1 MAAFN
6 IPVQLSPGVNVTEID
21 LSAIVPSVA
30 TTTGAFAGNF
40 EWGPANQVV
49 TVSSENELLSAFGK
63 PSSTDT
69 TRAVD
74 FYSALNFLSYG
85 ANLRIV
91 RYLPGPTD
99 SPSGGGRKE
108 TNASK
113 SGTANLVIRNR
124 EDWESNTVLNESTSN
139 TIVAKYPGLPGNY
152 LKVVVMDQEPSI
164 GLTLNTAGAFGAV
177 NLNFTSGFTGEIGDI
192 IKFDG
197 SGNYQQFTVDSI
209 NGATVGI
216 VPPVSFTIPSG
227 IRATALSKY
236 YQYFQGQPTT
246 SNDALEAG
254 GANDE
259 LNIAVID
266 TNAAFGGQKGGVL
279 ETFNAVSK
287 ASDAKTST
295 GASNYFYDV
304 VNDTSKYIWISKN
317 FCGTANTGDKTKSYG
332 TIVANGAGAKEG
344 MIISTLTGATNGT
357 VNDDYAYLRGY
368 QLFDDKETVDISLVV
383 TGRANSGLARN
394 IVSLCESRQDAVAF
408 VSPSLSTVLNKT
420 NAVATSDI
428 KTYRNTL
435 NINSSYAFMDSG
447 WKYMYDKY
455 NDRFIWVPLN
465 PDVAGL
471 CARTDAQFDA
481 WFSPAGF
488 NRGQIKGVVKLA
500 YNPTKGNRDEIYPMG
515 INPVANFPGEGVI
528 LFGDKTM
535 QVKASAFDRLN
546 VRRLF
551 IVLEK
556 AISLAAKFQLFEL
569 NDTLTRTTFTNIVVP
584 FLKDVQAR
592 RGIIDFKVIC
602 DETNNTGQVIDNN
615 QFVADIFVKPTRSI
629 NYIQLNFIA
638 TRTDASFDIIGA

>member
-1 MAAFN
+1 MASFN

-49 TVSSENELLSAFGK
+49 TVSSENELVQTFGK
-63 PSSTDT
+63 PSATDSS
-69 TRAVD
+69 RAID
-74 FYSALNFLSYG
+74 FYCALNFLSYG

-91 RYLPGPTD
+91 RYVPPPTAAN
-99 SPSGGGRKE
+99 KE
-108 TNASK
+108 TNAINVNG
-113 SGTANLVIRNR
+113 SGPILVRNR
-124 EDWESNTVLNESTSN
+124 EDWESNTSLNTSTVN
-139 TIVAKYPGLPGNY
+139 TIVAKYPGILGNSI
-152 LKVVVMDQEPSI
+152 KVVIMDKEATEGLSLATAAAYGATSLVFGSTFNGEVGDSI
-164 GLTLNTAGAFGAV
+164 VFG
-177 NLNFTSGFTGEIGDI
+177 DQ
-192 IKFDG
+192 
-197 SGNYQQFTVDSI
+197 GNYQQFTVSGI
-209 NGATVGI
+209 SGNNAVRI
-216 VPPVSFTIPSG
+216 VPPVGFTIPETVV
-227 IRATALSKY
+227 ATSKSKY
-236 YQYFQGQPTT
+236 NQFFLYPPST
-246 SNDALEAG
+246 SEDVRLAG
-254 GANDE
+254 GADDE
-259 LNIAVID
+259 VNVVVVD
-266 TNAAFGGQKGGVL
+266 EDGVFVGQRGGIL
-279 ETFNAVSK
+279 ETFSNLSK
-287 ASDAKTST
+287 ANNAKTTT

-304 VNDTSKYIWISKN
+304 INDTSRYIWVSNKLLGSNNI
-317 FCGTANTGDKTKSYG
+317 GPKT
-332 TIVANGAGAKEG
+332 TQFVPIVASGVGSRPQV
-344 MIISTLTGATNGT
+344 IVSRLTGATTGT
-357 VNDDYAYLRGY
+357 ANDAYAYLNGY
-368 QLFDDKETVDISLVV
+368 SKFDDKETVDISLMI
-383 TGRANSGLARN
+383 TGRADQALARN
-394 IVSLCESRQDAVAF
+394 IVSICESRQDSVAF
-408 VSPSLSTVLNKT
+408 VSPSLATVVNKT
-420 NAVATSDI
+420 NVQATSDL
-428 KTYRNTL
+428 KTYRNSL

-471 CARTDAQFDA
+471 CARTDAQFDS

-500 YNPTKGNRDEIYPMG
+500 YNPTKGNRDEIYPAG

-569 NDTLTRTTFTNIVVP
+569 NDAQTRLTFLNIVVP
-584 FLKDVQAR
+584 FLRSVQAR
-592 RGIIDFKVIC
+592 RGIIDFKVVC

-615 QFVADIFVKPTRSI
+615 QFVADIFIKPARSI

-638 TRTDASFDIIGA
+638 TRTDASFDITGA

>member
-49 TVSSENELLSAFGK
+49 TVSSENELVQTFGK
-63 PSSTDT
+63 PSATDNE
-69 TRAVD
+69 RAQD
-74 FYSALNFLSYG
+74 FYCALNFLSYG

-91 RYLPGPTD
+91 RYVPPGTA
-99 SPSGGGRKE
+99 SSKE
-108 TNASK
+108 TNANKLGAS
-113 SGTANLVIRNR
+113 AVLVRNR
-124 EDWESNTVLNESTSN
+124 EDWENDTNLNTSTTQ
-139 TIVAKYPGLPGNY
+139 TIVAKYPGILGNSI
-152 LKVVVMDQEPSI
+152 KVVIMDNDPVQ
-164 GLTLNTAGAFGAV
+164 GLTLGTAAAYGATNLHFGSA
-177 NLNFTSGFTGEIGDI
+177 FTGDVGDSI
-192 IKFDG
+192 VFG
-197 SGNYQQFTVDSI
+197 SQGNYQQFTVTSYSG
-209 NGATVGI
+209 NTVGI
-216 VPPVSFTIPSG
+216 VPPVGFTIPVTTN
-227 IRATALSKY
+227 ATSKSKY
-236 YQYFQGQPTT
+236 SQFFLYPPTT
-246 SNDALEAG
+246 SEDATEAG
-254 GANDE
+254 GDNDE
-259 LNIAVID
+259 INVVIVD
-266 TNAAFGGQKGGVL
+266 KDGVFLGQKDGIL
-279 ETFNAVSK
+279 ETFNNLSK
-287 ASDAKTST
+287 ANNAKTSS
-295 GASNYFYDV
+295 GGSNYFYDV
-304 VNDTSKYIWISKN
+304 VNDTSKYIWVSDKL
-317 FCGTANTGDKTKSYG
+317 CGSSNTGSKTTQFTTITASG
-332 TIVANGAGAKEG
+332 TGARPGVIVAQ
-344 MIISTLTGATNGT
+344 MSGATAGQD
-357 VNDDYAYLRGY
+357 NDDYAYLNGY
-368 QLFDDKETVDISLVV
+368 AKFDDKETVDISLMI
-383 TGRANSGLARN
+383 TGRADATLARN
-394 IVSLCESRQDAVAF
+394 VVAICESRQDSVAF
-408 VSPSLSTVLNKT
+408 ISPTLSTVVNKT
-420 NAVATSDI
+420 NALATGDL
-428 KTYRNTL
+428 KTYRNNL

-455 NDRFIWVPLN
+455 NDRFIWIPLN

-481 WFSPAGF
+481 WYSPAGF

-500 YNPTKGNRDEIYPMG
+500 YNPTKGNRDEIYPAG

-569 NDTLTRTTFTNIVVP
+569 NDTLTRTTFTNLVVP
-584 FLKDVQAR
+584 YLKDVQSR
-592 RGIIDFKVIC
+592 RGIIDFKVVC

-615 QFVADIFVKPTRSI
+615 QFVADIFIKPTRSI

>member
-1 MAAFN
+1 MASFN

-49 TVSSENELLSAFGK
+49 TVSSETELVQTFGK
-63 PSSTDT
+63 PSATNVS
-69 TRAVD
+69 RAQD
-74 FYSALNFLSYG
+74 FYCALNFLSYG

-91 RYLPGPTD
+91 RYVPPAD
-99 SPSGGGRKE
+99 VANKE
-108 TNASK
+108 TNANKLGS
-113 SGTANLVIRNR
+113 TNVLVKNR
-124 EDWESNTVLNESTSN
+124 EDWESNTALNTSTN
-139 TIVAKYPGLPGNY
+139 QTILAKYPGILGNSI
-152 LKVVVMDQEPSI
+152 KVVVMDQEPSE
-164 GLTLNTAGAFGAV
+164 GFSLGTAAAYGATSLDLGVTFNGEVGDSIIFG
-177 NLNFTSGFTGEIGDI
+177 SQ
-192 IKFDG
+192 
-197 SGNYQQFTVDSI
+197 GNYQQFTVTGISGNNI
-209 NGATVGI
+209 VKI
-216 VPPVSFTIPSG
+216 VPPVGFTIPS
-227 IRATALSKY
+227 TALVTSKSKY
-236 YQYFQGQPTT
+236 SQFFLYQPTT
-246 SNDALEAG
+246 STDAADAG

-259 LNIAVID
+259 INVVVVDKDGLF
-266 TNAAFGGQKGGVL
+266 TGQRGGIL
-279 ETFNAVSK
+279 ETFGNVSK
-287 ASDAKTST
+287 ANNAKNAN
-295 GASNYFYDV
+295 GGSNYFYDV
-304 VNDTSKYIWISKN
+304 INDTSNYIWVSDRLCGSNNIGPKTTSFN
-317 FCGTANTGDKTKSYG
+317 TFAAEGPGSRPGVIVANLSGATAGTANDS
-332 TIVANGAGAKEG
+332 
-344 MIISTLTGATNGT
+344 
-357 VNDDYAYLRGY
+357 YAYLNGY
-368 QLFDDKETVDISLVV
+368 SRFDDKETIDISLMI
-383 TGRANSGLARN
+383 TGRADQTLARS
-394 IVSLCESRQDAVAF
+394 IVSICESRQDSVAF
-408 VSPSLSTVLNKT
+408 VSPSLATVLNKT
-420 NAVATSDI
+420 NPVATNDLV
-428 KTYRNTL
+428 TYRNNL

-471 CARTDAQFDA
+471 CARTDAQFDS
-481 WFSPAGF
+481 WYSPAGF

-500 YNPTKGNRDEIYPMG
+500 YNPSKGNRDVIYPAG

-602 DETNNTGQVIDNN
+602 DESNNTGQVIDNN
-615 QFVADIFVKPTRSI
+615 QFVADIFIKPTRSI

-638 TRTDASFDIIGA
+638 TRTDASFEIVGA

>member
-49 TVSSENELLSAFGK
+49 TVSSENELVQTFGK
-63 PSSTDT
+63 PSATDSA
-69 TRAVD
+69 RAID
-74 FYSALNFLSYG
+74 FYCALNFLSYG

-91 RYLPGPTD
+91 RYVPPATAA
-99 SPSGGGRKE
+99 SKE
-108 TNASK
+108 TNANK
-113 SGTANLVIRNR
+113 LGNNVVLVRNR
-124 EDWESNTVLNESTSN
+124 EDWENDLNLNSSSTN
-139 TIVAKYPGLPGNY
+139 TIIAKYPGTLGNS
-152 LKVVVMDQEPSI
+152 LKVIVMDNDPAE
-164 GLTLNTAGAFGAV
+164 
-177 NLNFTSGFTGEIGDI
+177 GFTTATSVSYGSTLIDLGATFNGEIGDTI
-192 IKFDG
+192 TFDQT
-197 SGNYQQFTVDSI
+197 GNYQKFTVAGLSGSNVI
-209 NGATVGI
+209 RVT
-216 VPPVSFTIPSG
+216 PPVGFVIPADAPLVSK
-227 IRATALSKY
+227 SKY
-236 YQYFQGQPTT
+236 AQYFLYPPTT
-246 SNDALEAG
+246 SQSAQDALG
-254 GANDE
+254 NNDE
-259 LNIAVID
+259 LNIAVVD
-266 TNAAFGGQKGGVL
+266 TNGVFTGQRGGIL
-279 ETFNAVSK
+279 ETFNNVSK
-287 ASDAKTST
+287 ATDAKTSS
-295 GASNYFYDV
+295 GSSNYFYDV
-304 VNDTSKYIWISKN
+304 INDTSNYIWVSKAL
-317 FCGTANTGDKTKSYG
+317 CGVNSANLPKTTVFPIITQSG
-332 TIVANGAGAKEG
+332 SGSRPGVIVAQ
-344 MIISTLTGATNGT
+344 MSGATSGQN
-357 VNDDYAYLRGY
+357 NDQYAYLNGY
-368 QLFDDKETVDISLVV
+368 SKFDDKETVDISLVV
-383 TGRANSGLARN
+383 SGRADAPLARN
-394 IVSLCESRQDAVAF
+394 IVSICESRQDSVAF
-408 VSPSLSTVLNKT
+408 VSPSLATILNKT

-428 KTYRNTL
+428 KAYRNNL

-481 WFSPAGF
+481 WYSPAGF

-500 YNPTKGNRDEIYPMG
+500 YNPTKGNRDEIYPAG

-535 QVKASAFDRLN
+535 QVRASAFDRLN

-569 NDTLTRTTFTNIVVP
+569 NDTLTRSTFTNLVVP

-592 RGIIDFKVIC
+592 RGITDFKVIC
-602 DETNNTGQVIDNN
+602 DETNNTGQVVDNN
-615 QFVADIFVKPTRSI
+615 QFVADIFIKPTRSI

>member
-1 MAAFN
+1 MASFN

-49 TVSSENELLSAFGK
+49 TVSSENELVQTFGK
-63 PSSTDT
+63 PSATDSS
-69 TRAVD
+69 RAID
-74 FYSALNFLSYG
+74 FYCALNFLSYG

-91 RYLPGPTD
+91 RYVPPNNAA
-99 SPSGGGRKE
+99 SKE
-108 TNASK
+108 TNANKLGS
-113 SGTANLVIRNR
+113 SATIVRNR
-124 EDWESNTVLNESTSN
+124 EEWENLTSLNTSTSN
-139 TIVAKYPGLPGNY
+139 TIIAKYPGILGNSI
-152 LKVVVMDQEPSI
+152 KVVIMDTDAAEGFSL
-164 GLTLNTAGAFGAV
+164 GSAASYGATVLDLGATFNGEVGDSVVFGQ
-177 NLNFTSGFTGEIGDI
+177 L
-192 IKFDG
+192 
-197 SGNYQQFTVDSI
+197 GNYQQFTVS
-209 NGATVGI
+209 GI
-216 VPPVSFTIPSG
+216 SGNNSVIITPPVGFAIPIQTPLDSK
-227 IRATALSKY
+227 SKY
-236 YQYFQGQPTT
+236 NQFFLYSPTT
-246 SNDALEAG
+246 SEDVAAAG

-259 LNIAVID
+259 LNIVVVD
-266 TNAAFGGQKGGVL
+266 QNGVFTGQRGGIL
-279 ETFNAVSK
+279 ETFSNVSK
-287 ASDAKTST
+287 AINAKTTT

-304 VNDTSKYIWISKN
+304 INDTSRYIWVSNALADSSNI
-317 FCGTANTGDKTKSYG
+317 GPKTTSFTTITSSG
-332 TIVANGAGAKEG
+332 LGSRPGVIVA
-344 MIISTLTGATNGT
+344 SLSGATAGT
-357 VNDDYAYLRGY
+357 SNDSYAYLNGY
-368 QLFDDKETVDISLVV
+368 SKFDDKETVDISLMI
-383 TGRANSGLARN
+383 TGRADQALARN
-394 IVSLCESRQDAVAF
+394 IVSICEARQDSVAF
-408 VSPSLSTVLNKT
+408 VSPTLSTVVNKT
-420 NAVATSDI
+420 NVVATGDL

-435 NINSSYAFMDSG
+435 NVNSSYAFMDSG

-471 CARTDAQFDA
+471 CARTDAQFDS

-500 YNPTKGNRDEIYPMG
+500 YNPTKGNRDEIYPAG

-556 AISLAAKFQLFEL
+556 AIALAAKFQLFEL
-569 NDTLTRTTFTNIVVP
+569 NDAQTRLTFLNLVVP
-584 FLKDVQAR
+584 FLRSVQAR
-592 RGIIDFKVIC
+592 RGIIDFKVVC

-615 QFVADIFVKPTRSI
+615 QFVADIFIKPARSI

-638 TRTDASFDIIGA
+638 TRTDASFDITGA

>member
-49 TVSSENELLSAFGK
+49 TISSENELVQTFGK
-63 PSSTDT
+63 PSATDSA
-69 TRAVD
+69 RAID
-74 FYSALNFLSYG
+74 FYCALNFLSYG

-91 RYLPGPTD
+91 RYVPPPT
-99 SPSGGGRKE
+99 GANKE
-108 TNASK
+108 TNANKLGSD
-113 SGTANLVIRNR
+113 GLLVRNR
-124 EDWESNTVLNESTSN
+124 EDWETQTSLNTNSTQK
-139 TIVAKYPGLPGNY
+139 IVAKYPGILGNSI
-152 LKVVVMDQEPSI
+152 KIVIMDQEPTQ
-164 GLTLNTAGAFGAV
+164 GLTLSGAAAYGSTV
-177 NLNFTSGFTGEIGDI
+177 LNFGSTFNGEIGDSI
-192 IKFDG
+192 IFG
-197 SGNYQQFTVDSI
+197 AAGQYQQFTVDGFSGS
-209 NGATVGI
+209 NAVKI
-216 VPPVSFTIPSG
+216 VPPVGFTIPTLTELQSK
-227 IRATALSKY
+227 SKY
-236 YQYFQGQPTT
+236 AQFFLYQPST
-246 SNDALEAG
+246 SNDAAEAG
-254 GANDE
+254 GENDE
-259 LNIAVID
+259 INVVVVD
-266 TNAAFGGQKGGVL
+266 KDGVFTGQKGGIL
-279 ETFNAVSK
+279 ETFNNLSK
-287 ASDAKTST
+287 ANNAKTST

-304 VNDTSKYIWISKN
+304 INDTSKYVWVSDKLCGSSNTGPKTTN
-317 FCGTANTGDKTKSYG
+317 FSTITAEGTGSRPGVIVSTLSGATAGTANDS
-332 TIVANGAGAKEG
+332 
-344 MIISTLTGATNGT
+344 
-357 VNDDYAYLRGY
+357 YAYLGGY
-368 QLFDDKETVDISLVV
+368 AKFDDKETVDISLMI
-383 TGRANSGLARN
+383 TGRSDSALARN
-394 IVSLCESRQDAVAF
+394 IVSICESRQDSVAF

-420 NAVATSDI
+420 NAVATADL
-428 KTYRNTL
+428 KTYRNNL

-481 WFSPAGF
+481 WYSPAGF

-500 YNPTKGNRDEIYPMG
+500 YNPTKGNRDEIYPVG

-535 QVKASAFDRLN
+535 QVRASAFDRLN

-569 NDTLTRTTFTNIVVP
+569 NDTLTRSTFTNIVVP

-592 RGIIDFKVIC
+592 RGIIDFKVVC

-615 QFVADIFVKPTRSI
+615 QFVADIFIKPTRSI

-638 TRTDASFDIIGA
+638 TRTDASFEITGA